1 MSILTDY
8 QGAFERI
15 SFRREDGI
23 LEIVLHTD
31 GGSFVFDE
39 KTHHEF
45 GAAFHA
51 VADDPDN
58 RVVILTGYGERFCA
72 DFDYASFQ
80 AARSIDPERYWI
92 RIRNDGMRML
102 TAFLDIQVPVISAIN
117 GPAVSH
123 SELPLLADVV
133 LAADTAVFQDATHF
147 IAGIPPGDGMHV
159 VWTTLLGLNRGRY
172 FLMTGQKLSA
182 QEALQAGVVGEVLPR
197 EELLP
202 RAWAIARQW
211 AAHRPLNLIGTRAIL
226 TAAWKR
232 KMADDLQTGLTH
244 EFLADVGRPIHAPA
258 TPVIDLL
265 AAR

>member
-1 MSILTDY
+1 MWAFADY

-23 LEIVLHTD
+23 LEIRLHTD

-39 KTHHEF
+39 KTHHDF
-45 GAAFHA
+45 GAAFQT
-51 VADDPDN
+51 VGQDPDN
-58 RVVILTGYGERFCA
+58 CVVILTGSGERFCA

-80 AARSIDPERYWI
+80 AARSADPERYWT

-102 TAFLDIQVPVISAIN
+102 TAFLDIQVPVIAAIN
-117 GPAVSH
+117 GPAVSY
-123 SELPLLADVV
+123 SALPLLADIV

-182 QEALQAGVVGEVLPR
+182 QEALQAGVVGEVLPP
-197 EELLP
+197 EALLP

-211 AAHRPLNLIGTRAIL
+211 AAHRPPSLLGTRAIL
-226 TAAWKR
+226 RAEWKR
-232 KMADDLQTGLTH
+232 KLADDLQMGLTH
-244 EFLADVGRPIHAPA
+244 EFLADVSRPVHPP
-258 TPVIDLL
+258 T
-265 AAR
+265 